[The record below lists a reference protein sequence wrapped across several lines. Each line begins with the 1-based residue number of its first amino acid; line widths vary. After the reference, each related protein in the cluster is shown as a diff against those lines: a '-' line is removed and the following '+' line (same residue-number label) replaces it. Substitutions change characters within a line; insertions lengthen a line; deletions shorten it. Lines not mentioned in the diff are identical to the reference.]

1 MPNKNLVSIV
11 TLILPYDKSTDL
23 LISRITPPGGLGLGF
38 GCLMPLST
46 IFLQK
51 MKTDKKIIITDP
63 R

>member
-23 LISRITPPGGLGLGF
+23 LISRITPPGGLGLG
-38 GCLMPLST
+38 CLMPLST

-51 MKTDKKIIITDP
+51 MKTDKKIKITDP

>member
-1 MPNKNLVSIV
+1 V

-23 LISRITPPGGLGLGF
+23 LIPRITPPGGLGLVL

-51 MKTDKKIIITDP
+51 MKTDKKK
-63 R
+63 